1 MRGRIAPNLA
11 SLIHE
16 VMGAWKGRSEGK
28 GAAADLSPFQQLY
41 LISIQDLT
49 KWQSYNTARQ
59 VGLSGVKGSIE
70 VGADADFVI
79 WNPDETFVV
88 RKEIIEFKNK
98 VTPYMGRT
106 LHGVVKET
114 FVRGQ
119 RVWSQGKSTSDKAL
133 GKLLL

>member
-1 MRGRIAPNLA
+1 
-11 SLIHE
+11 
-16 VMGAWKGRSEGK
+16 MGLG
-28 GAAADLSPFQQLY
+28 
-41 LISIQDLT
+41 
-49 KWQSYNTARQ
+49 
-59 VGLSGVKGSIE
+59 GVKGSIE

-88 RKEIIEFKNK
+88 TQEIIEFKNK

-106 LHGVVKET
+106 LHGVIKET

-119 RVWSQGKSTSDKAL
+119 KIWSQGKFTSETPL